1 VVFTRRPPIFLKEGD
16 VITVSIEK
24 IGELTNP
31 VKMEE

>member
-1 VVFTRRPPIFLKEGD
+1 VGFTRQLPIFLKEED